1 MIHFSIKNRNIA
13 IRDKAIFFLKKIS
26 IIRNIYIYI
35 YIYIYLYQIVRVSF
49 IIVFLSQVKALVGFP
64 GFIN

>member
-13 IRDKAIFFLKKIS
+13 IRDKAIFFFKKIS

-35 YIYIYLYQIVRVSF
+35 YQMVRVSF

>member
-35 YIYIYLYQIVRVSF
+35 YIYLYQMVRVSF

>member
-13 IRDKAIFFLKKIS
+13 IRDKAIFFFKKIS

-35 YIYIYLYQIVRVSF
+35 YIYLYQMVRVSF

>member
-35 YIYIYLYQIVRVSF
+35 YLYQMVRVSF